1 MQGQSLEERQRR
13 CTSPVVASCSREQ
26 RASGSAG
33 AHQYRAD
40 LQVKTDEPATWEMM
54 AATEEPMVEPAAEP
68 PDEITEYRDDE
79 RCDSGQSRGDSRRK
93 APTGVAR
100 ASDSK
105 LGVALKEY
113 KELAVRSGRPDA
125 EGGSREDTDPASSAD
140 RQLGGIR
147 GSASCWTSCMPI
159 CTPMPNT
166 SSSLT
171 QMQCSCAI

>member
-1 MQGQSLEERQRR
+1 MQGQSLVERQSC

-40 LQVKTDEPATWEMM
+40 LQVKTDEPATWDTM
-54 AATEEPMVEPAAEP
+54 AATEEPMAEPAAEP
-68 PDEITEYRDDE
+68 PDETTEYRDDV
-79 RCDSGQSRGDSRRK
+79 RCDSCQGRGDSRRK
-93 APTGVAR
+93 APSGVAR

-105 LGVALKEY
+105 LTAALEEY

-140 RQLGGIR
+140 RQLGEIR
-147 GSASCWTSCMPI
+147 GAKTGRRR
-159 CTPMPNT
+159 
-166 SSSLT
+166 T
-171 QMQCSCAI
+171 QSKRRARQISQPQSQVK

>member
-1 MQGQSLEERQRR
+1 MQGQSLVERQSC

-40 LQVKTDEPATWEMM
+40 LQVKTDEPATWDTM
-54 AATEEPMVEPAAEP
+54 AEPAAEP
-68 PDEITEYRDDE
+68 PDETTEYRDDV
-79 RCDSGQSRGDSRRK
+79 RCDSRQGRGDSRRK
-93 APTGVAR
+93 APSGAAR

-105 LGVALKEY
+105 LTAALEEY

-147 GSASCWTSCMPI
+147 GSTGCS
-159 CTPMPNT
+159 
-166 SSSLT
+166 
-171 QMQCSCAI
+171 QCEAVSEGARSFRERS